1 MKPAPAETGHDP
13 IAEPSVDTGSVKAF
27 TEDVD
32 PKPSTRNS
40 VTIKLAGKEY
50 RLRSEASEEELQRVA
65 VYVDQA
71 MQRIRERTDTVDS
84 QDTALL
90 TALNLAR
97 EVLHLREKGEVV
109 QELSEADADN
119 RIRGMIEKIEA
130 VLPKTDSEPS

>member
-1 MKPAPAETGHDP
+1 VE
-13 IAEPSVDTGSVKAF
+13 AF

-65 VYVDQA
+65 VYVEQA

-109 QELSEADADN
+109 QEFSEADADD

>member
-1 MKPAPAETGHDP
+1 MKPAPAETGDDP
-13 IAEPSVDTGSVKAF
+13 IAAQSIDTGSVKAF
-27 TEDVD
+27 TQDVD

-65 VYVDQA
+65 VYVEQA

-84 QDTALL
+84 LDTALL

>member
-1 MKPAPAETGHDP
+1 MKSAPAETGHDP
-13 IAEPSVDTGSVKAF
+13 IAKPPVDTGSAETF

-40 VTIKLAGKEY
+40 VTIKLAGREY

-97 EVLHLREKGEVV
+97 EVLHLREKSKVV
-109 QELSEADADN
+109 QEFSEADAGN

>member
-1 MKPAPAETGHDP
+1 MKPAPAETGDDP
-13 IAEPSVDTGSVKAF
+13 IAAQSIDTGSVKAF
-27 TEDVD
+27 TQDVD

-65 VYVDQA
+65 VYVEQA

-84 QDTALL
+84 LDTALL

-109 QELSEADADN
+109 QEFSEADADD

>member
-13 IAEPSVDTGSVKAF
+13 IAHPSVDTDSVETF

-40 VTIKLAGKEY
+40 VTIKLAGKQY

-97 EVLHLREKGEVV
+97 EVLQLREESELV
-109 QELSEADADN
+109 QELLEADADK
-119 RIRGMIEKIEA
+119 RLRGMIEKIEA
-130 VLPKTDSEPS
+130 VLPKNDSEPS